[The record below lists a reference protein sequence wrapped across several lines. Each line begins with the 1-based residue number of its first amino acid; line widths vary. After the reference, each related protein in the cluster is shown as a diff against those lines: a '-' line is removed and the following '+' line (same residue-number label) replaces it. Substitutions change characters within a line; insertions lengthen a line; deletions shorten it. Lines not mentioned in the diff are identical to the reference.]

1 MRVGRESGSS
11 IMIFLYNQFVTEQ
24 DAREVGYILCSICFV
39 VWLIGDYRVEVIAE
53 L

>member
-11 IMIFLYNQFVTEQ
+11 IMIFLYNQFVTEPKV
-24 DAREVGYILCSICFV
+24 REVGYILCSICFV
-39 VWLIGDYRVEVIAE
+39 VWLIGDYRVEDIAE